1 GHSASLTDDE
11 LAELI
16 DDAVDTAVEG
26 ALGFADGTASLQ
38 GFALFP
44 DGTQFAAANDVEY
57 AEGVDAGLNA
67 VPEPAS
73 AWILAAGLLGLFGL
87 RRAAPQ
93 PGPSELKTPA

>member
-1 GHSASLTDDE
+1 GYSASLTDDE

-26 ALGFADGTASLQ
+26 ALGFADGTAALQ

-73 AWILAAGLLGLFGL
+73 AWLLATGLLGLLGP
-87 RRAAPQ
+87 RRVAPRSR
-93 PGPSELKTPA
+93 PPELKTPA